1 MHRLPISTVADAHSH
16 IHRSKSALAMIA
28 QARRAFVSPL
38 IVCSTSYSDWE
49 DVSTLSSSFSDL
61 IIPNYGVHPWWS
73 STVTSISILSELL
86 ETKLLSSPEA
96 SCGEI
101 GLDMSPRGLNAS
113 SLEQQLLVFKAQL
126 KIAFKLKR
134 PISIHCVQAYG
145 PLISAIIDEEKEH
158 GVSNSTGILMHSFAG
173 TCGFANQL
181 LTQRKTSPILFSF
194 NGNCVASAANI
205 YDELQ
210 QTTRSRSS
218 LTTSLSLSLPVPIN
232 DTSTQA
238 KVFKARGLS
247 KDSIKVLQRLPQS
260 HVCFETDS
268 PDQPFLHH
276 ISSGYFKWCR
286 EIFGKDIDI
295 EKEEDDDLGL
305 EAEKVSTCCSATASG
320 DEGVVTETETETI
333 EMEKMKEIEKSSTE
347 TIQIT
352 EKRDVYKQ
360 KRTLVGDGSGSLQD
374 YLKREQESKENRPV
388 LVRHVLRAAAILR
401 YSYGSRIDGLPL
413 QQKPGKALV
422 EDSERKSLAPGL
434 DFLALEPETVP
445 SSIKEGLINE
455 YNLLK
460 KAATR
465 NVMEM
470 FTR

>member
-16 IHRSKSALAMIA
+16 IHRSKSALAMIS

-38 IVCSTSYSDWE
+38 IVCSTSLSDWE
-49 DVSTLSSSFSDL
+49 DVSTLSSSFPDL

-113 SLEQQLLVFKAQL
+113 SFEQQLLVFKAQL
-126 KIAFKLKR
+126 KVALKLKR
-134 PISIHCVQAYG
+134 SISIHCVQAYG
-145 PLISAIIDEEKEH
+145 PFLTAIIELEKED

-181 LTQRKTSPILFSF
+181 LTQRKTSNSPLLFSF

-210 QTTRSRSS
+210 TYSRSS
-218 LTTSLSLSLPVPIN
+218 LTTTLSIPLPLPEPIPESLTP
-232 DTSTQA
+232 

-247 KDSIKVLQRLPQS
+247 KDSLKVLQRLPLS
-260 HVCFETDS
+260 HLCFETDS

-276 ISSGYFKWCR
+276 ISSGYLNWCR

-295 EKEEDDDLGL
+295 EKEEDDELGL
-305 EAEKVSTCCSATASG
+305 KAEKVSTCCSASR
-320 DEGVVTETETETI
+320 DEGVVAETETI
-333 EMEKMKEIEKSSTE
+333 ELEKSTTE
-347 TIQIT
+347 TIMIT
-352 EKRDVYKQ
+352 EKTDVVSKQ
-360 KRTLVGDGSGSLQD
+360 RRTLVGDGSGSLQD

-401 YSYGSRIDGLPL
+401 FSYGSQIDGLPL
-413 QQKPGKALV
+413 QQKPGKALL
-422 EDSERKSLAPGL
+422 EDIERKSLAPGL
-434 DFLALEPETVP
+434 DFLSLEPETVP
-445 SSIKEGLINE
+445 DSIKEGLINE

-460 KAATR
+460 TAATK
-465 NVMEM
+465 NVKEM
-470 FTR
+470 FLQG